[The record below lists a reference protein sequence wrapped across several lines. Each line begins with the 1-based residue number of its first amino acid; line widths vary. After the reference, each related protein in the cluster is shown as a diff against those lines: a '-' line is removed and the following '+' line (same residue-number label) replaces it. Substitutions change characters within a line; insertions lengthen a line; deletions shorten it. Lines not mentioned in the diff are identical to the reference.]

1 MIKATDWELD
11 QAGQAILNH
20 RPLSPSKEFKMNH
33 IFRQSADKIFRPA
46 SVEKG
51 SDAEKL
57 QTLRK
62 EMQKRLREQRQTER
76 TVREASRLQAQRCS
90 VTWRATT

>member
-1 MIKATDWELD
+1 
-11 QAGQAILNH
+11 
-20 RPLSPSKEFKMNH
+20 MNH
-33 IFRQSADKIFRPA
+33 IFRQSADKIFRA
-46 SVEKG
+46 ANVEQG

-76 TVREASRLQAQRCS
+76 TVREASRAKAQRCS